1 MPDRYGAYKWYG
13 EGDYEVFVLWS
24 ESFFSSSAWQPF
36 LRALQPSVEDWNHDR
51 FNPGAKIGGIDILP
65 KNFGYVV
72 RRENTPDEE
81 ISIPQVNGVD
91 TVDRIEYMK
100 GRLEL

>member
-13 EGDYEVFVLWS
+13 GDYEVFVLWS
-24 ESFFSSSAWQPF
+24 ESFYSSSAWQPF

-51 FNPGAKIGGIDILP
+51 FNPGVTIGDIAILS
-65 KNFGYVV
+65 KNSGYVV
-72 RRENTPDEE
+72 RQENTPDVE
-81 ISIPQVNGVD
+81 ISIPQIDGVD

-100 GRLEL
+100 EKICD

>member
-13 EGDYEVFVLWS
+13 GDYEVFVLWS

-36 LRALQPSVEDWNHDR
+36 LRALRPSVEEWNHDR
-51 FNPGAKIGGIDILP
+51 FNPGVMIGGVAVLP
-65 KNFGYVV
+65 NNTSYVV
-72 RRENTPDEE
+72 HRDNTPDEE
-81 ISIPQVNGVD
+81 VSIPQSDGID

-100 GRLEL
+100 ERLGL